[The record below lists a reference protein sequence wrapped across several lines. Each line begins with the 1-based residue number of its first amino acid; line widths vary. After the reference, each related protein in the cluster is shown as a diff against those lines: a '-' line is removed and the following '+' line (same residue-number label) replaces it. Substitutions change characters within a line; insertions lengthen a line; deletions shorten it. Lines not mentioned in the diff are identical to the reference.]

1 MKYKMDEIIDQLEVL
16 MIRYA
21 TLHCVAD
28 EMLGKLRDNVTHM
41 YELHEIIRESYEGE
55 QEEKM
60 EQVEVKHSK
69 HYH

>member
-1 MKYKMDEIIDQLEVL
+1 MKNKIEDILDQLEVL
-16 MIRYA
+16 FIRYA

-28 EMLGKLRDNVTHM
+28 EMLGKLRDNVAHM

-55 QEEKM
+55 QEDKTA
-60 EQVEVKHSK
+60 QVEVKHSK